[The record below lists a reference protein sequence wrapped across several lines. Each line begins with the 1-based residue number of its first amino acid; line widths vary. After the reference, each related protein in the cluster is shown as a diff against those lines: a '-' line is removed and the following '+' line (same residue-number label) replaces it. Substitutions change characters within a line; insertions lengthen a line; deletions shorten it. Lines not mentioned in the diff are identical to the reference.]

1 MNVRV
6 VSKSDWP
13 YPAQNSDV
21 NFPSDAIKARMRYWP
36 SSPMSVPSWRR
47 PVEIATT
54 TLTPRATRNE
64 LRTGWL
70 VMNTTELRTALF
82 QTR

>member
-6 VSKSDWP
+6 DSKSDWP
-13 YPAQNSDV
+13 YPLQNSDV

-36 SSPMSVPSWRR
+36 SSPMSMPLWRR
-47 PVEIATT
+47 PVEIAMT

-70 VMNTTELRTALF
+70 VMNATELRTALF
-82 QTR
+82 PTR